1 VKLHSIEDVMS
12 KIRTL
17 LIAFTFCLGL
27 ISHAQAELGQ
37 QLKIGEQVL
46 QLNGAGTRTKTFVQI
61 YESGLYLLSPT
72 KDARAILDADELM
85 AIRVRITSGFVSRA
99 SLVSSLQEGLAQS
112 TGGRA
117 DEFASEIDQLQK
129 ILNEEV
135 KRNDVYDFVYVP
147 EKGLHILK
155 NGKVQGV
162 IQGLA
167 FKKAFYG
174 VWLSDSPVDKDL
186 RQALL
191 SGGTLR

>member
-1 VKLHSIEDVMS
+1 MS
-12 KIRTL
+12 KICSWL
-17 LIAFTFCLGL
+17 AAFALFSVLV
-27 ISHAQAELGQ
+27 SQAYAELGP

-46 QLNGAGTRTKTFVQI
+46 KLNGAGTRTKTFVQI
-61 YESGLYLLSPT
+61 YESGLYLLNPT

-85 AIRVRITSGFVSRA
+85 AIRVRITSGFVSRS

-129 ILNEEV
+129 ILKEEV

-155 NGKVQGV
+155 NGKVQGA

-174 VWLSDSPVDKDL
+174 VWLSDTPVDKDL
-186 RQALL
+186 RQAML
-191 SGGTLR
+191 SGNAVR